1 MMFDF
6 AYTLIALVGTLLL
19 FGAVVYALKYV
30 QKKYQVSSNI
40 KIKENLFL
48 DAKRRVCVIEYKG
61 QEYMLLLGSQGE
73 RMIDLKPGESR
84 EKQLQK
90 AA

>member
-61 QEYMLLLGSQGE
+61 QEYMLLLGAQGE
-73 RMIDLKPGESR
+73 HMIDLKPGESR

>member
-1 MMFDF
+1 MIFDF
-6 AYTLIALVGTLLL
+6 AYTFMALVGTLLL

-40 KIKENLFL
+40 KVKENLFL
-48 DAKRRVCVIEYKG
+48 DTKRRVCVIEYKG
-61 QEYMLLLGSQGE
+61 QEYMLLLGTQGE
-73 RMIDLKPGESR
+73 HMIDLRSGENR
-84 EKQLQK
+84 EKQFQK